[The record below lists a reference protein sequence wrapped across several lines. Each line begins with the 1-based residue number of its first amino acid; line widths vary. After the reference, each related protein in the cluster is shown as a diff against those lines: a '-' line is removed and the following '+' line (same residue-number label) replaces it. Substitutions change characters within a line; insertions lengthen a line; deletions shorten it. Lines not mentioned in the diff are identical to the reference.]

1 MRGGYL
7 TLDFS
12 DVKIENPAQLMNT
25 ELGKRK
31 GIYKYLQT
39 NTNKPIY
46 IIFSDSMIK
55 GIENSYENKI
65 KLYSNVF
72 PCLNYICD
80 SYVGTSIEGIPL
92 FVFLHYSGAEPLFEP
107 AHICLLVKEDD
118 SITIMEI

>member
-12 DVKIENPAQLMNT
+12 DVKITNPAELMGS

-31 GIYKYLQT
+31 GLYKYLQT

-46 IIFSDSMIK
+46 IIFSESMIK
-55 GIENSYENKI
+55 GIENSYSNKI

-80 SYVGTSIEGIPL
+80 TYVGTGVAGIPL
-92 FVFLHYSGAEPLFEP
+92 FVFLYYSGADSLFEP
-107 AHICLLVKEDD
+107 AHISILVKEDD
-118 SITIMEI
+118 TISIIEI

>member
-12 DVKIENPAQLMNT
+12 DVKIANPAELMGT

-55 GIENSYENKI
+55 GIENYYSNKI
-65 KLYSNVF
+65 LR
-72 PCLNYICD
+72 
-80 SYVGTSIEGIPL
+80 
-92 FVFLHYSGAEPLFEP
+92 
-107 AHICLLVKEDD
+107 
-118 SITIMEI
+118 